1 MLAGA
6 PGRTRWHEGDAHVVV
21 DGEHLNPW
29 PSQDRFSRNQAVLRK
44 PGARLS
50 EEPAVRLLGEVHR

>member
-6 PGRTRWHEGDAHVVV
+6 AGRTRWHEGDAHVVV
-21 DGEHLNPW
+21 DGEHLDPR
-29 PSQDRFSRNQAVLRK
+29 SSRGRLGRNQAVLRQ